1 MSNMNDFVIKNGML
15 TKYIGLGG
23 DVIVPDDVTE
33 IGIKAFVSGGYQF
46 SSAITTIQLPRS
58 VNAIRLGA
66 FSGCT
71 NLRSIT
77 MHPGVTVDRDYS
89 GRKVGSETFGDC
101 ASMKE
106 IVFAEDCDNAVL
118 DQFWEYFIV
127 KTPNNTERAMKVAT
141 LYSLLKY
148 CPGYVLNDPEKAK
161 KIKSGKKLLV
171 DMSIEQDDAE
181 TMGKAFSLHKSIK
194 LDELNGYL
202 EKAENTVTVKAFLL
216 DYKEKQYSPKTQTKH
231 EAVQTEKQ
239 MGIRKMTV
247 ADWKKVYRF
256 KKESGGIRID
266 DYMGTD
272 LEVIVPDQIGKD
284 KVVAIGSQA
293 FSLYDEDY
301 QLREN
306 RRDLIS
312 VVLPE
317 GVTSIGYRAF
327 EGCTN
332 LTSVTLPNSMTT
344 IGYFAFN
351 ECEKLTKIRIPAETV
366 KIERNSFKNCENLTI
381 HAPAGSYAEA
391 YAKENNIPFVA
402 E

>member
-15 TKYIGLGG
+15 IKYVGPGG
-23 DVIVPDDVTE
+23 DVIVPDNVTE
-33 IGIKAFVSGGYQF
+33 IGMKAFVSGGYQF
-46 SSAITTIQLPRS
+46 SSAITTIQLSRS
-58 VNAIRLGA
+58 INAIRLGA

-77 MHPGVTVDRDYS
+77 MHPGVTIDRDYS
-89 GRKVGSETFGDC
+89 GRKVGSETVGDC
-101 ASMKE
+101 RSMKE
-106 IVFAEDCDNAVL
+106 IVFAEDCDNTIL
-118 DQFWEYFIV
+118 DQFWEYFVV
-127 KTPNNTERAMKVAT
+127 KIPNNTESAMKAAT

-148 CPGYVLNDPEKAK
+148 CPDYVLNDPEKAK
-161 KIKSGKKLLV
+161 KIKSGKKLLA
-171 DMSIEQDDAE
+171 DMAIERDDAE
-181 TMGKAFSLHKSIK
+181 TMGKAFSLHKNIK

-202 EKAENTVTVKAFLL
+202 EKAENAVTVKAYLL
-216 DYKEKQYSPKTQTKH
+216 DYKEKQYSPKAQAKH
-231 EAVQTEKQ
+231 EAVQSEKQ

-256 KKESGGIRID
+256 KKEAGGIRID
-266 DYMGTD
+266 DYIGAD
-272 LEVIVPDQIGKD
+272 LEVVVPDQIGKD
-284 KVVAIGSQA
+284 RVIAIGSQA

-317 GVTSIGYRAF
+317 GITSIGYRAF
-327 EGCTN
+327 EECPN
-332 LTSVTLPNSMTT
+332 LTSVTLPGSLTK
-344 IGYFAFN
+344 IDYWAFN
-351 ECEKLTKIRIPAETV
+351 ECKKLTAIHIPAGTV

-381 HAPAGSYAEA
+381 HAPTGSYAET